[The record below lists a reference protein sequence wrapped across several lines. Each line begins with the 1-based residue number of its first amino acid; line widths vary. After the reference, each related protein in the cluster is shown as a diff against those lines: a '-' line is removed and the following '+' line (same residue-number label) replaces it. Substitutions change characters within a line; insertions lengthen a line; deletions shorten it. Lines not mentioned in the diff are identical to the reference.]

1 MESLMR
7 ITLLALAL
15 LVTTLTVLSLGG
27 GAQTLQKLPPA
38 TSATTGPV
46 VAELF
51 TSQSCSSCPPAEKL
65 FSDLATRD
73 DLIVLEWH
81 VDYWDRLVHGRAGA
95 WKDPYSSP
103 DYTARQRQYN
113 RALRGTGGAYTPQA
127 VINGAAETV
136 GNRAGEVERL
146 LSNAPHAMAPIEVSN
161 TGASTRV
168 EIAAFDVALNRSAE
182 IFQLTLLP
190 EQSTSVPRG
199 ENRGVHLFSRN
210 VVLDATQIG
219 TYHGDALSFN
229 IETPPAN
236 HGCAIIIQERRGN
249 RLGPILGAS
258 YCS

>member
-1 MESLMR
+1 MR

-27 GAQTLQKLPPA
+27 GAQSLQKLPPA
-38 TSATTGPV
+38 TATTNGPV

-65 FSDLATRD
+65 FSELAERD

-95 WKDPYSSP
+95 WKDPFSNP

-127 VINGAAETV
+127 VINGASETV
-136 GNRAGEVERL
+136 GSRASEIATL
-146 LSNAPHAMAPIEVSN
+146 LSAAPHAMAPIEVLKD
-161 TGASTRV
+161 GDATRV
-168 EIAAFDVALNRSAE
+168 EISAFEIALARPAE
-182 IFQLTLLP
+182 IYQLTLLP
-190 EQSTSVPRG
+190 EQSTSVARG

-210 VVLDATQIG
+210 VVLDAVQIG
-219 TYHGDALSFN
+219 TYSGDATSLK
-229 IETPPAN
+229 IEAPSPE
-236 HGCAIIIQERRGN
+236 HGCAIIIQEKRGN

>member
-1 MESLMR
+1 MR

-38 TSATTGPV
+38 TTSSSGPV

-65 FSDLATRD
+65 FSELAERD

-95 WKDPYSSP
+95 WKDPFSNP

-127 VINGAAETV
+127 VINGASETV
-136 GNRAGEVERL
+136 GHRANEIATLISNTSHAMASLSVSRAGETTQVDI
-146 LSNAPHAMAPIEVSN
+146 SAF
-161 TGASTRV
+161 
-168 EIAAFDVALNRSAE
+168 EIALNRPAE

-190 EQSTSVPRG
+190 EQSTSVSRG

-210 VVLDATQIG
+210 VVLDAMQIG
-219 TYHGDALSFN
+219 TYSGKAMSLE
-229 IETPPAN
+229 IETPSAE
-236 HGCAIIIQERRGN
+236 HGCAIIIQEKRGN

>member
-1 MESLMR
+1 MR

-27 GAQTLQKLPPA
+27 GAQTLQKIPPA
-38 TSATTGPV
+38 TVSSSGPV

-65 FSDLATRD
+65 FSELAERD

-95 WKDPYSSP
+95 WKDPYSNP

-127 VINGAAETV
+127 VINGASETV
-136 GNRAGEVERL
+136 GHRESEIGRL
-146 LSNAPHAMAPIEVSN
+146 ISDTPHAMASLEVSRIGN
-161 TGASTRV
+161 GTQVDIGTF
-168 EIAAFDVALNRSAE
+168 EVALDRPAE

-210 VVLDATQIG
+210 VVLDAKQVG
-219 TYHGDALSFN
+219 TYSGSAMSLDIDLPSA
-229 IETPPAN
+229 EY
-236 HGCAIIIQERRGN
+236 GCAIIIQEKRGN

>member
-1 MESLMR
+1 MR

-38 TSATTGPV
+38 TTTPSGPV

-65 FSDLATRD
+65 FSELAERE

-81 VDYWDRLVHGRAGA
+81 GDYWDRLVHGRAGA
-95 WKDPYSSP
+95 WKDPFSNP

-127 VINGAAETV
+127 VINGASETV
-136 GNRAGEVERL
+136 GHRASQIAQL
-146 LSNAPHAMAPIEVSN
+146 ISNSTHAMASLEVSRRGDEAQIDI
-161 TGASTRV
+161 GAF
-168 EIAAFDVALNRSAE
+168 EVALERPAE

-210 VVLDATQIG
+210 VVLDAKQVG
-219 TYHGDALSFN
+219 TYSGAAMSLN
-229 IETPPAN
+229 IETPSAD
-236 HGCAIIIQERRGN
+236 HGCAIIIQEKRGN

>member
-1 MESLMR
+1 MR

-15 LVTTLTVLSLGG
+15 LVTTLTVLSMRG
-27 GAQTLQKLPPA
+27 GAQTLQDLPPA
-38 TSATTGPV
+38 TAGATGPV

-65 FSDLATRD
+65 FSQLAERE

-95 WKDPYSSP
+95 WKDPFSNP

-136 GNRAGEVERL
+136 GSRRGDIEQL
-146 LSNAPHAMAPIEVSN
+146 LTSTPHAMAPLMIS
-161 TGASTRV
+161 TDGAATRV
-168 EIAAFDVALNRSAE
+168 EIGAFDVPLNRPAE
-182 IFQLTLLP
+182 IYQLTLLP

-210 VVLDATQIG
+210 VVLDAAQIG
-219 TYHGDALSFN
+219 TYSGDALSLEF
-229 IETPPAN
+229 EPPAAE
-236 HGCAIIIQERRGN
+236 HGCAIIIQEKRGN

>member
-1 MESLMR
+1 MR

-15 LVTTLTVLSLGG
+15 LVTTVTVLSLGG

-38 TSATTGPV
+38 TATTNGPV

-65 FSDLATRD
+65 FSELAERD

-95 WKDPYSSP
+95 WKDPYSDP

-127 VINGAAETV
+127 VINGTSETV
-136 GNRAGEVERL
+136 GHRASDIAQLV
-146 LSNAPHAMAPIEVSN
+146 SSATHAMASLQVSRTADATRIEI
-161 TGASTRV
+161 GAF
-168 EIAAFDVALNRSAE
+168 EVALTRPAE

-210 VVLDATQIG
+210 VVLDAMQIG
-219 TYHGDALSFN
+219 TYSGEAMSLD
-229 IETPPAN
+229 IDTPSAEY
-236 HGCAIIIQERRGN
+236 GCAIIIQEKRGN
-249 RLGPILGAS
+249 RLGPILGAT

>member
-1 MESLMR
+1 MR

-38 TSATTGPV
+38 TTSSNGPV

-65 FSDLATRD
+65 FSELAERD

-95 WKDPYSSP
+95 WKDPFSNP

-127 VINGAAETV
+127 VINGASETV
-136 GNRAGEVERL
+136 GHRANQIAQL
-146 LSNAPHAMAPIEVSN
+146 MSDSTHAMASLEVSR
-161 TGASTRV
+161 TGDMAQV
-168 EIAAFDVALNRSAE
+168 VIGAFEVSLDRPAE

-210 VVLDATQIG
+210 VVLDAKHVG
-219 TYHGDALSFN
+219 TYSGEAMSLEIDAPST
-229 IETPPAN
+229 E
-236 HGCAIIIQERRGN
+236 HGCAIIIQEKRGN

>member
-1 MESLMR
+1 MR

-38 TSATTGPV
+38 TAATSGPV

-65 FSDLATRD
+65 FSELAERE

-95 WKDPYSSP
+95 WKDPYSNP

-127 VINGAAETV
+127 VINGASETV
-136 GNRAGEVERL
+136 GHRASEIARLISHTSHATAALEVSRAGDIT
-146 LSNAPHAMAPIEVSN
+146 S
-161 TGASTRV
+161 V
-168 EIAAFDVALNRSAE
+168 EIGAFDIALKRPAE

-210 VVLDATQIG
+210 VVLDAMQVG
-219 TYHGDALSFN
+219 TYSGDAMSFD
-229 IETPPAN
+229 IKTPSAEY
-236 HGCAIIIQERRGN
+236 GCAIIIQEKRGN

>member
-1 MESLMR
+1 MR
-7 ITLLALAL
+7 ITLFALAL
-15 LVTTLTVLSLGG
+15 LVTTLTVLSMRG
-27 GAQTLQKLPPA
+27 GAQTLQDLPPA
-38 TSATTGPV
+38 TAATAGPV

-65 FSDLATRD
+65 FSDLAERE

-95 WKDPYSSP
+95 WKDPYSAP
-103 DYTARQRQYN
+103 GHTARQRQYN

-127 VINGAAETV
+127 VINGTSETV
-136 GNRAGEVERL
+136 GSRTNEVTTL
-146 LSNAPHAMAPIEVSN
+146 LSAAPHAMAPVQVYEV
-161 TGASTRV
+161 GDVTRV
-168 EIAAFDVALNRSAE
+168 EIGAFDVPLTRPAE
-182 IFQLTLLP
+182 IYQLTLLP

-210 VVLDATQIG
+210 VVLDAVQIG
-219 TYHGDALSFN
+219 TYSGEAQSVEIDAPSVG
-229 IETPPAN
+229 
-236 HGCAIIIQERRGN
+236 HSCAIIIQEKRGN